1 MAIYD
6 KIAECMSRDEIRE
19 IQTARLKAQVERCYK
34 NVAVFRERMGKKG
47 LLPGDIK
54 SLDDLKFLPFTTKQ
68 DLRDY
73 YPFDLFAAPLSD
85 IVRIHASSGTTGRQI
100 VAGYT
105 RNDLEM
111 WSRCAR
117 RRGKGRRYG
126 NPDFLWQHRA
136 SDSFYG
142 RARHNASVLH
152 AVLCDVPCRVHSR
165 NGYAG

>member
-73 YPFDLFAAPLSD
+73 YPFDLFAAP
-85 IVRIHASSGTTGRQI
+85 RTA
-100 VAGYT
+100 
-105 RNDLEM
+105 
-111 WSRCAR
+111 AR
-117 RRGKGRRYG
+117 KRSA
-126 NPDFLWQHRA
+126 LW
-136 SDSFYG
+136 
-142 RARHNASVLH
+142 
-152 AVLCDVPCRVHSR
+152 
-165 NGYAG
+165 